1 MTIQK
6 HQRAKKEK
14 ERYTSVHY
22 TIPHARYPC
31 FQKGAGMQQRWFFL
45 LAVMLCVATPAMA
58 QPARDLQA
66 DRMTDKL
73 WWIIDM
79 TKEYQP
85 QFQAHVTLEAPDGE
99 RLALTLQG
107 ESART
112 LVHDD
117 VIALERKPGAQADSP
132 EHALGADVIPHLAKW
147 GKPRWW
153 SERAKHEGQEISKTW
168 KLYRLQKRG
177 RETAA

>member
-1 MTIQK
+1 MK
-6 HQRAKKEK
+6 PR
-14 ERYTSVHY
+14 
-22 TIPHARYPC
+22 
-31 FQKGAGMQQRWFFL
+31 GFFL
-45 LAVMLCVATPAMA
+45 LAVVLCVATQAMA
-58 QPARDLQA
+58 QPDRNLQA
-66 DRMTDKL
+66 DRLADKL
-73 WWIIDM
+73 WWIIDI

-107 ESART
+107 ERART

-117 VIALERKPGAQADSP
+117 VIELEPKPGVQADIP
-132 EHALGADVIPHLAKW
+132 EHAMGAYVIPHLAKW

-153 SERAKHEGQEISKTW
+153 SQRAKYEGQEISRTW

-177 RETAA
+177 GETAL

>member
-1 MTIQK
+1 MK
-6 HQRAKKEK
+6 LR
-14 ERYTSVHY
+14 
-22 TIPHARYPC
+22 
-31 FQKGAGMQQRWFFL
+31 GFFL
-45 LAVMLCVATPAMA
+45 LAVVLCGATHAMA

-66 DRMTDKL
+66 DRTADKL
-73 WWIIDM
+73 WWIIDI

-99 RLALTLQG
+99 RLALTFPG

-117 VIALERKPGAQADSP
+117 VIALEHKPG
-132 EHALGADVIPHLAKW
+132 EYFIPHLATW

-153 SERAKHEGQEISKTW
+153 SERAKHEGQEISKAW
-168 KLYRLQKRG
+168 KLYRLQKRL
-177 RETAA
+177 RETAI

>member
-1 MTIQK
+1 
-6 HQRAKKEK
+6 
-14 ERYTSVHY
+14 
-22 TIPHARYPC
+22 
-31 FQKGAGMQQRWFFL
+31 MQLHGVFL
-45 LAVMLCVATPAMA
+45 LAVVLCVATPAMA
-58 QPARDLQA
+58 QQARDSHA
-66 DRMTDKL
+66 DQMADKL
-73 WWIIDM
+73 WWIIDI

-117 VIALERKPGAQADSP
+117 VIELERKPGVPSDILEQAMD
-132 EHALGADVIPHLAKW
+132 AYVIPHLATW

-168 KLYRLQKRG
+168 KLFRLQKRG
-177 RETAA
+177 RETAV

>member
-1 MTIQK
+1 M
-6 HQRAKKEK
+6 K
-14 ERYTSVHY
+14 ERG
-22 TIPHARYPC
+22 I
-31 FQKGAGMQQRWFFL
+31 FL
-45 LAVMLCVATPAMA
+45 LAVVLCIATPAMA
-58 QPARDLQA
+58 QPTRDRQA
-66 DRMTDKL
+66 DQMTDKL
-73 WWIIDM
+73 WWIIDI
-79 TKEYQP
+79 TKQYQP
-85 QFQAHVTLEAPDGE
+85 QFQAHVTLEAPDGA

-117 VIALERKPGAQADSP
+117 VIALERTPGAQVDSP
-132 EHALGADVIPHLAKW
+132 EHALGADVIPHLATW

-168 KLYRLQKRG
+168 KRYRLQKSG

>member
-1 MTIQK
+1 MLL
-6 HQRAKKEK
+6 
-14 ERYTSVHY
+14 
-22 TIPHARYPC
+22 
-31 FQKGAGMQQRWFFL
+31 RWFFL
-45 LAVMLCVATPAMA
+45 LALLLCVTTLPMA
-58 QPARDLQA
+58 QSDYDREA
-66 DRMTDKL
+66 DRLADKL
-73 WWIIDM
+73 WRVIDI

-107 ESART
+107 EHART

-117 VIALERKPGAQADSP
+117 VIELERKPGVQADIS
-132 EHALGADVIPHLAKW
+132 EQAMGVDVIPHLATW

-168 KLYRLQKRG
+168 KLYRLQKSG
-177 RETAA
+177 RETAV

>member
-1 MTIQK
+1 MNL
-6 HQRAKKEK
+6 RG
-14 ERYTSVHY
+14 
-22 TIPHARYPC
+22 
-31 FQKGAGMQQRWFFL
+31 FFFL
-45 LAVMLCVATPAMA
+45 AVVLCMATQAMA
-58 QPARDLQA
+58 QPTRDLQA
-66 DRMTDKL
+66 DRLADKL
-73 WWIIDM
+73 WWIIDI

-107 ESART
+107 ESARI

-117 VIALERKPGAQADSP
+117 VIELESKPGIQSDISEQAM
-132 EHALGADVIPHLAKW
+132 GAYVIPHLAKW

-168 KLYRLQKRG
+168 KLYRLQKKG
-177 RETAA
+177 RETAV

>member
-1 MTIQK
+1 
-6 HQRAKKEK
+6 
-14 ERYTSVHY
+14 
-22 TIPHARYPC
+22 
-31 FQKGAGMQQRWFFL
+31 MQSRGVFL
-45 LAVMLCVATPAMA
+45 LAVVLCVATPAMA
-58 QPARDLQA
+58 QPTRDRQA
-66 DRMTDKL
+66 NQMTDKL
-73 WWIIDM
+73 WWIIDI

-117 VIALERKPGAQADSP
+117 VIALARKPGVPSDIP
-132 EHALGADVIPHLAKW
+132 EQSIGASFTPHLATW

-153 SERAKHEGQEISKTW
+153 SERAKHEGREISKTW
-168 KLYRLQKRG
+168 KLYRLQKRLP
-177 RETAA
+177 ETAL